1 MLRIRKLILT
11 INSITYTDPAAAY
24 WGRLRTK
31 PRRHRATA
39 NNLKGLGASLLRVVV
54 VGFGVGRIS
63 IFEIPTGSGDILSN
77 EKTAVSIRRVVH
89 TELEA
94 CATAINRSDKK
105 AALDLLTEATAK
117 LKRLAS
123 GLIGQFG

>member
-1 MLRIRKLILT
+1 M
-11 INSITYTDPAAAY
+11 
-24 WGRLRTK
+24 
-31 PRRHRATA
+31 
-39 NNLKGLGASLLRVVV
+39 
-54 VGFGVGRIS
+54 
-63 IFEIPTGSGDILSN
+63 SN

-94 CATAINRSDKK
+94 CATAINRNDKK
-105 AALDLLTEATAK
+105 VALDLLSEATAK

>member
-1 MLRIRKLILT
+1 
-11 INSITYTDPAAAY
+11 
-24 WGRLRTK
+24 
-31 PRRHRATA
+31 
-39 NNLKGLGASLLRVVV
+39 
-54 VGFGVGRIS
+54 
-63 IFEIPTGSGDILSN
+63 
-77 EKTAVSIRRVVH
+77 VH